1 MDSRV
6 IISMVL
12 FFLVAGCSAPFIERE
27 SELQARNHMDRA
39 IAFEKSL
46 EYCQAIQEYTI
57 VAESYP
63 STSYCQAAVWNA
75 ALLNIYPANPEI
87 DHSAALHWLQIYL
100 ELPLSLEQEES
111 ARLYVALLLQIKDLQ
126 TELSR
131 TIGVTKKLEAE
142 LAQARDELKK
152 MKEVDVRM
160 HRSKAEKQ

>member
-6 IISMVL
+6 IINMVL
-12 FFLVAGCSAPFIERE
+12 FFLVAGCSAPIIERE
-27 SELQARNHMDRA
+27 SELQARNHMDGA
-39 IAFEKSL
+39 IALEKSL

-63 STSYCQAAVWNA
+63 STSYYKAAVWNA

-87 DHSAALHWLQIYL
+87 EHSAALHWLQIYL
-100 ELPLSLEQEES
+100 ELPLSLEQEEG

-142 LAQARDELKK
+142 LAKARDELKK